1 MMDIYSI
8 ANGNIGALTFMMD
21 ALNKDPVKAE
31 IALNKLATKDI
42 VGDKLYMLWNDCCN
56 RDTDMTVKIMLEH
69 TIEDIL
75 VHINY
80 EHGRGIPY
88 INE

>member
-1 MMDIYSI
+1 MIGFDI
-8 ANGNIGALTFMMD
+8 AEENIGALTFIMD
-21 ALNKDPVKAE
+21 AYDKHMFNAEKAF
-31 IALNKLATKDI
+31 TKVTEAGI
-42 VGDKLYMLWNDCCN
+42 KGDKLYMLWNDCCN
-56 RDTDMTVKIMLEH
+56 RNTDMAVKIMLEH

-75 VHINY
+75 EHINY

>member
-1 MMDIYSI
+1 MMDIYAI
-8 ANGNIGALTFMMD
+8 ASGNIGALTFVMD
-21 ALNKDPVKAE
+21 AFKKDPTKAE
-31 IALNKLATKDI
+31 IALNKVSAKNI

-56 RDTDMTVKIMLEH
+56 RNTDMAIKIMLDH

-75 VHINY
+75 EHINY